1 MRGEGAQRVG
11 WKTDREEAWRRN
23 DGPSMKRPIG
33 FGRCNRIGT
42 VMVLLKWKA
51 ASVCAARNLTQTAVA
66 ALAVSVARSYTS
78 IPPRDAAFHRTSL
91 AAAES
96 SSEARFGSCDDKMR
110 TVVATEWER
119 SLRRDSSSGP
129 YREPLGT
136 QRTLGVPTSSCR
148 G

>member
-1 MRGEGAQRVG
+1 MEGC
-11 WKTDREEAWRRN
+11 
-23 DGPSMKRPIG
+23 KRL
-33 FGRCNRIGT
+33 RS
-42 VMVLLKWKA
+42 K
-51 ASVCAARNLTQTAVA
+51 NLTQTAVA
-66 ALAVSVARSYTS
+66 ALAVSMARSYTS

-136 QRTLGVPTSSCR
+136 QRNLGVPTSPCR

>member
-1 MRGEGAQRVG
+1 MEGC
-11 WKTDREEAWRRN
+11 
-23 DGPSMKRPIG
+23 KRL
-33 FGRCNRIGT
+33 RS
-42 VMVLLKWKA
+42 K
-51 ASVCAARNLTQTAVA
+51 NLTQTAVA

-136 QRTLGVPTSSCR
+136 QRS
-148 G
+148 